1 VADGSPEHPLQEGRH
16 RGARRRGRGEG
27 RLNEVELV
35 TIGDELLLGFTV
47 DTNGA
52 FLARKLAEQGIAVAR
67 RTAVGDTV
75 EAIASA
81 VREALD
87 RTGAVITTGGLGPTS
102 DDVTRDAVAQ
112 VFGRELR
119 VDEAHLL
126 WMRERWK
133 KRFGRDMPES
143 NRRQAMIPDGARKL
157 DNKHGSAPGV
167 FIEDDRD
174 RWVVM
179 LPGVP
184 RELRGMT
191 DDTLLPLL
199 RERGCGQDGECIKS
213 RTWRTTGVAESLL
226 ADTLAGVDA
235 ALAYLPGVDGVDL
248 RMSVRAP
255 SAAEADRALDK
266 VGAALRAA
274 VGESMYGEGDDDLA
288 RVLLDLCR
296 SRNLEIAVAESCT
309 GGLLGARITAIP
321 GSSDVFVGG
330 VIAYSDEVKVRELG
344 VSEAT
349 LREHGAVSE
358 EVVRQMAVGAQKKF
372 GVDVALAITGVA
384 GPGGGTTEKPVGLV
398 WICAAVGDRVE
409 PRKIQL
415 WGDRQEI
422 RYRAAQAS
430 MELARRMLTAAP
442 KRSDAAV

>member
-1 VADGSPEHPLQEGRH
+1 
-16 RGARRRGRGEG
+16 
-27 RLNEVELV
+27 LNEVELI
-35 TIGDELLLGFTV
+35 TIGDELLLGFTI

-52 FLARKLAEQGIAVAR
+52 FIARKLAEQGIAVAR
-67 RTAVGDTV
+67 RTAVGDTMD
-75 EAIASA
+75 AIVAA
-81 VREALD
+81 VKESLD

-102 DDVTRDAVAQ
+102 DDLSRDAVAQ

-119 VDEAHLL
+119 VDEEHLA

-167 FIEDDRD
+167 FIEDDRG

-199 RERGCGQDGECIKS
+199 RDRGCGTNGECITS

-226 ADTLAGVDA
+226 ADKLAGIDA
-235 ALAYLPGVDGVDL
+235 SLAYLPGMDGVDL
-248 RMSVRAP
+248 RMTVRAR
-255 SAAEADRALDK
+255 SVELANRELDRVASSLH
-266 VGAALRAA
+266 AA
-274 VGESMYGEGDDDLA
+274 VGESIYGEGDDDLA
-288 RVLLDLCR
+288 RVLEDLCR
-296 SRNLEIAVAESCT
+296 TRHLKIAVAESCT
-309 GGLLGARITAIP
+309 GGLLGARLTAIP

-330 VIAYSDEVKVRELG
+330 VIAYSNEVKARELG
-344 VSEAT
+344 VSEAA
-349 LREHGAVSE
+349 LQEHGAVSE
-358 EVVRQMAVGAQKKF
+358 EVVRQMAIGAKKKF
-372 GVDVALAITGVA
+372 GVEVALAITGVA
-384 GPGGGTTEKPVGLV
+384 GPSGGTPEKPVGLV
-398 WICAAVGDRVE
+398 WLCAVVGDRAE
-409 PRKIQL
+409 PRKIQS

-422 RYRAAQAS
+422 RYRAAQAA
-430 MELARRMLTAAP
+430 MELARRILG
-442 KRSDAAV
+442 SGDA

>member
-1 VADGSPEHPLQEGRH
+1 V
-16 RGARRRGRGEG
+16 
-27 RLNEVELV
+27 
-35 TIGDELLLGFTV
+35 
-47 DTNGA
+47 
-52 FLARKLAEQGIAVAR
+52 R
-67 RTAVGDTV
+67 RTAVGDNV
-75 EAIASA
+75 DAIASA

-133 KRFGRDMPES
+133 KRFGRDLPES

-199 RERGCGQDGECIKS
+199 RERGCGEDGECIKS

-255 SAAEADRALDK
+255 GAAEADRALDK

-288 RVLLDLCR
+288 RALLELCR

-321 GSSDVFVGG
+321 GSSEVFVGG
-330 VIAYSDEVKVRELG
+330 VIAYSDEMKVRELG

-372 GVDVALAITGVA
+372 GVDVVLAITGVA

-398 WICAAVGDRVE
+398 WICAAVGERVE
-409 PRKIQL
+409 PRKIQS

-422 RYRAAQAS
+422 RYRAAQAA
-430 MELARRMLTAAP
+430 MELARRMLTAAH
-442 KRSDAAV
+442 KSE